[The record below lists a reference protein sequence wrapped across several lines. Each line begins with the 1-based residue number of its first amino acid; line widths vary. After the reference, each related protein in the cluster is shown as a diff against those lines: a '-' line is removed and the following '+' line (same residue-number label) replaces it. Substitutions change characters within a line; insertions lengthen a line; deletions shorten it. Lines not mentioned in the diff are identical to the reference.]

1 MILNNRSHICISTN
15 QSTVTFQE
23 ARDEVDTQKDELQE
37 LMTKFFDCFNDLNY
51 ILLKIVIKTSLKTLL
66 YYHFVIF
73 QEARDELE
81 TQKDELRD
89 LMTKLEADRDM
100 ELEERQKLEEEIRA
114 KQEEIERLQNIS
126 TPNFSTLK
134 FSTPSFSTLIFK
146 TLFKSGY
153 NSKHKEP
160 FVKSIS
166 EFKFLCHTAVL
177 FCVQSKAVNLTHYV

>member
-1 MILNNRSHICISTN
+1 M
-15 QSTVTFQE
+15 
-23 ARDEVDTQKDELQE
+23 
-37 LMTKFFDCFNDLNY
+37 
-51 ILLKIVIKTSLKTLL
+51 
-66 YYHFVIF
+66 YYYFVIF

-134 FSTPSFSTLIFK
+134 FSTPSFPTLIFK

-160 FVKSIS
+160 FV
-166 EFKFLCHTAVL
+166 
-177 FCVQSKAVNLTHYV
+177 

>member
-1 MILNNRSHICISTN
+1 MH
-15 QSTVTFQE
+15 
-23 ARDEVDTQKDELQE
+23 
-37 LMTKFFDCFNDLNY
+37 
-51 ILLKIVIKTSLKTLL
+51 
-66 YYHFVIF
+66 YYFVIF

-134 FSTPSFSTLIFK
+134 FSTLISK
-146 TLFKSGY
+146 PCLCLGIIVIIKSY
-153 NSKHKEP
+153 LYSQ
-160 FVKSIS
+160 
-166 EFKFLCHTAVL
+166 L
-177 FCVQSKAVNLTHYV
+177 VNLNFCATLRYFSI

>member
-1 MILNNRSHICISTN
+1 MNKKRVGIYQCAI
-15 QSTVTFQE
+15 TFII
-23 ARDEVDTQKDELQE
+23 A
-37 LMTKFFDCFNDLNY
+37 
-51 ILLKIVIKTSLKTLL
+51 

-126 TPNFSTLK
+126 TLNFSTLK

-146 TLFKSGY
+146 TGY

-160 FVKSIS
+160 F
-166 EFKFLCHTAVL
+166 KFLCHAVLL
-177 FCVQSKAVNLTHYV
+177 FCVQSKAVNLTHNTCEYTDGSSVLNTLVIARIGNRLFTSLQSRQKLYVESFLPSHPFEKLNFTS

>member
-1 MILNNRSHICISTN
+1 MH
-15 QSTVTFQE
+15 
-23 ARDEVDTQKDELQE
+23 
-37 LMTKFFDCFNDLNY
+37 
-51 ILLKIVIKTSLKTLL
+51 
-66 YYHFVIF
+66 YYFVIF

-126 TPNFSTLK
+126 TLT

-146 TLFKSGY
+146 TEY

-160 FVKSIS
+160 
-166 EFKFLCHTAVL
+166 L
-177 FCVQSKAVNLTHYV
+177 VNLNFCATLCYFFVYNQRQSI

>member
-1 MILNNRSHICISTN
+1 
-15 QSTVTFQE
+15 
-23 ARDEVDTQKDELQE
+23 
-37 LMTKFFDCFNDLNY
+37 MTKK
-51 ILLKIVIKTSLKTLL
+51 ILLKIVIRLKTLL
-66 YYHFVIF
+66 YYYFVIF

-134 FSTPSFSTLIFK
+134 FSTLIFK
-146 TLFKSGY
+146 TLFRSGY

-160 FVKSIS
+160 FV
-166 EFKFLCHTAVL
+166 
-177 FCVQSKAVNLTHYV
+177 

>member
-1 MILNNRSHICISTN
+1 
-15 QSTVTFQE
+15 
-23 ARDEVDTQKDELQE
+23 
-37 LMTKFFDCFNDLNY
+37 MTKK
-51 ILLKIVIKTSLKTLL
+51 ILLGIVIRLKTLL
-66 YYHFVIF
+66 YYYFVIF

-134 FSTPSFSTLIFK
+134 FF
-146 TLFKSGY
+146 
-153 NSKHKEP
+153 
-160 FVKSIS
+160 
-166 EFKFLCHTAVL
+166 
-177 FCVQSKAVNLTHYV
+177 

>member
-1 MILNNRSHICISTN
+1 MH
-15 QSTVTFQE
+15 
-23 ARDEVDTQKDELQE
+23 
-37 LMTKFFDCFNDLNY
+37 
-51 ILLKIVIKTSLKTLL
+51 
-66 YYHFVIF
+66 YYFVIF

-134 FSTPSFSTLIFK
+134 FSTPSSSTLIFK
-146 TLFKSGY
+146 TLFKSEY
-153 NSKHKEP
+153 NSKLREP
-160 FVKSIS
+160 FVQSIS
-166 EFKFLCHTAVL
+166 EFKFLCHTVLL
-177 FCVQSKAVNLTHYV
+177 FCVQSKAVNLTHNTCEYTDGSSVLNTLVIARIGNRLFTSLQSRQKLYVESFLPSHPFEKLNFTS

>member
-1 MILNNRSHICISTN
+1 M
-15 QSTVTFQE
+15 
-23 ARDEVDTQKDELQE
+23 
-37 LMTKFFDCFNDLNY
+37 
-51 ILLKIVIKTSLKTLL
+51 
-66 YYHFVIF
+66 YYYFVIF

-146 TLFKSGY
+146 TGY

-160 FVKSIS
+160 
-166 EFKFLCHTAVL
+166 L
-177 FCVQSKAVNLTHYV
+177 VNLNFCATLCYFFVYNQRQSI